1 MLVVFWGMITF
12 LKSFEGIRRMGTH
25 PSGPSVIEGGD
36 LDGKTLLEAI
46 TENPEVL
53 GSALGVFGTTLPFLF
68 KVLSI
73 KTALS
78 IQSHPDKSLAEKLH
92 KARPDVYKDDNHKPE
107 MAIAVSP
114 FEALCGFCEATEL
127 KKNLELVPEIRDCCG
142 EEIVS
147 KYLTC
152 PSGEEKEALRSLFT
166 ALMTSEEER
175 TAILID
181 KMINRLKQKGTDVNL
196 SPREKLVLR
205 LNEQYPGD
213 VGILSSWFFNY
224 VQMQTGEAIVLASNE
239 PHAYLSGQI
248 MECMATSDNV
258 IRAGLTPKYKDTKV
272 LCDSLTY
279 KQAFPLVQRGAVSE
293 NGKVRVY
300 RPDFKEFEVWNIQ
313 LNQESL
319 VLGSCKGPSILLV
332 HSGEI
337 EMSLGE
343 NKALR
348 LKRGDIFFLPSLF
361 EVKVGTSETTSIW
374 LAAVNGMGFELQTD
388 KEAGSR

>member
-1 MLVVFWGMITF
+1 MLGVEM
-12 LKSFEGIRRMGTH
+12 LMSQRMGTH
-25 PSGPSVIEGGD
+25 PSGPSVIEGGE
-36 LDGKTLLEAI
+36 LDRKTLQEAI
-46 TENPEVL
+46 TEHPEVL

-78 IQSHPDKSLAEKLH
+78 IQSHPDKGLAEKLH
-92 KARPDVYKDDNHKPE
+92 KTRPDIYKDDNHKPE
-107 MAIAVSP
+107 MAIALSP

-127 KKNLELVPEIRDCCG
+127 KENLELVPEIRDCCG
-142 EEIVS
+142 EETVS

-152 PSGEEKEALRSLFT
+152 SLGEEKEALKSLFT
-166 ALMTSEEER
+166 ALMTSEQKE
-175 TAILID
+175 TDILID
-181 KMINRLKQKGTDVNL
+181 RMISRLKQKSVHANL

-248 MECMATSDNV
+248 IECMATSDNV

-279 KQAFPLVQRGAVSE
+279 KQAFPQVQRGAVSM
-293 NGKVRVY
+293 NGKARVY
-300 RPDFKEFEVWNIQ
+300 RPDFREFEVWNIQ

-332 HSGEI
+332 HSGGS

-343 NKALR
+343 NQTLS
-348 LKRGDIFFLPSLF
+348 LKRGDILFIPSLL
-361 EVKVGTSETTSIW
+361 EIKMEASGSISIW
-374 LAAVNGMGFELQTD
+374 VAAANGMGFELQTD
-388 KEAGSR
+388 KEAGSTCYHH